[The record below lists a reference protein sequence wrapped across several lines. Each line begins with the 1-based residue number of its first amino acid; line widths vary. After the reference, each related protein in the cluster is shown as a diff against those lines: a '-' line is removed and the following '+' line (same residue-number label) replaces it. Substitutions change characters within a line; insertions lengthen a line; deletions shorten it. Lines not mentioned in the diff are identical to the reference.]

1 MFDKNDGLL
10 CPNGNSKNADEYDRN
25 FNTCRKYDNKSIH
38 WEFVSKYC
46 HRNRKECEGCN
57 GYVKPIFS

>member
-25 FNTCRKYDNKSIH
+25 FNTCRKYDTAQTAAILK
-38 WEFVSKYC
+38 
-46 HRNRKECEGCN
+46 
-57 GYVKPIFS
+57 